1 MKEAT
6 GELNTTVITVILVAS
21 LASFFYF
28 TIWPTLQNNL
38 NQNIG
43 CSKAIC
49 PNIYRPDNSN
59 LFYEDGTVDCDIYDS
74 NGSKSTIRCP
84 WKG

>member
-28 TIWPTLQNNL
+28 TIWPALQGNL
-38 NQNIG
+38 NQSTG

-49 PNIYRPDNSN
+49 DNKPND
-59 LFYEDGTVDCDIYDS
+59 DGTVNCEIWE
-74 NGSKSTIRCP
+74 NGVLIDDNITCV

>member
-6 GELNTTVITVILVAS
+6 GELNTTVVTVILVAS
-21 LASFFYF
+21 IASFFYF
-28 TIWPTLQNNL
+28 TIWPMLQNNL
-38 NQNIG
+38 NQSTG

-49 PNIYRPDNSN
+49 LEENRH
-59 LFYEDGTVDCDIYDS
+59 EDGTVDCQIWENGVKKSDI
-74 NGSKSTIRCP
+74 KCV

>member
-6 GELNTTVITVILVAS
+6 GELNTTVVTVILVAS
-21 LASFFYF
+21 IASFFYF
-28 TIWPTLQNNL
+28 TIWPMLQNNL
-38 NQNIG
+38 NQNVG

-49 PNIYRPDNSN
+49 LKENRH
-59 LFYEDGTVDCDIYDS
+59 EDGTVDCTIYDT

>member
-6 GELNTTVITVILVAS
+6 GELNTTVVTVILVAS
-21 LASFFYF
+21 MASFFYF

-38 NQNIG
+38 NKNVG

-49 PNIYRPDNSN
+49 DKKPND
-59 LFYEDGTVDCDIYDS
+59 DGTVNCQIWENGVLIDDDI
-74 NGSKSTIRCP
+74 TCV